1 MIRPLRAF
9 GLTQPTR
16 LSATLGLVLLAACK
30 NDYKAE
36 DSQDSEY
43 AFHDTE
49 EVVDTNETA
58 DSDTEE
64 TDTEETDTD
73 SVDSDTGPTDTSDT
87 GVAPSWTR
95 LELYPSAIVVDV
107 GATWAERAVSTSTD
121 GTRTDAVGVVWSV
134 DDITIASVDADGMVT
149 GLAVGT
155 TTLHG
160 VLGGLDTPVAI
171 EVRDDNVMTVT
182 VYDGSTGLPIADAK
196 VKTDVG
202 SVRTDAA
209 GVATASVT
217 DGSPA
222 TVTAYVDETY
232 SMVSYMSVTSRSVIM
247 TLWPQDLG
255 GKDATLH
262 GNVSFTGVRD
272 PAWNELTVG
281 VVVPS
286 QNRPLALLT
295 TDDLFASDRDV
306 SVFGIETGMPANL
319 VIEGSAEDYYCE
331 AWPGA
336 VGSWGFA
343 GPIAYADASSGI
355 SSTADAL
362 ALMIAYMPFMT
373 WSYSTGATAATGT
386 QSELDLA
393 PDTAFSEGVT
403 VLLPPLT
410 VGFHGDESMLVFTAD
425 QHVDDGWM
433 VTGID
438 MGTTSALV
446 STVPSGS
453 VLDTLDSGVLAY
465 VEVGGIGTGGASAS
479 SFASLA
485 SDGTVTLPDFQD
497 VAVVDAWDPSTSTIG
512 VTTDS
517 DSDIVRV
524 RLTDNHHH
532 VYDMFLP
539 SGAWSGTLPSAVSSF
554 GKANATIE
562 VTAVHTLD
570 GVYDGWLSSGAVDFA
585 EMTVETTARTV
596 Q

>member
-1 MIRPLRAF
+1 MTRSLRAPR
-9 GLTQPTR
+9 LPQPTR

-30 NDYKAE
+30 NAYKAE
-36 DSQDSEY
+36 DDSQDSEY

-49 EVVDTNETA
+49 EVIDTNETA
-58 DSDTEE
+58 DTDTEDTD

-73 SVDSDTGPTDTSDT
+73 TDTSDT
-87 GVAPSWTR
+87 SDTGIGPSYTT

-107 GATWAERAVSTSTD
+107 GATWSERAIATSTD
-121 GTRTDAVGVVWSV
+121 GTRADAVGVVWSV
-134 DDITIASVDADGMVT
+134 DDVSIASVDSDGLVT

-160 VLGGLDTPVAI
+160 VLGGLDTPVAV
-171 EVRDDNVMTVT
+171 EVRDDNIMTVT
-182 VYDGSTGLPIADAK
+182 VYDGSTGLPIEDAK

-202 SVRTDAA
+202 TVRTDVS

-232 SMVSYMSVTSRSVIM
+232 SMVAYMDVTARTVII

-262 GNVSFTGVRD
+262 GNVSFSGVAD
-272 PAWNELTVG
+272 PAWNEVTVG

-295 TDDLFASDRDV
+295 TDDLFADDRDV
-306 SVFGIETGMPANL
+306 TVFGIETGMPANL

-343 GPIAYADASSGI
+343 GPISYADASTGI
-355 SSTADAL
+355 SSTGDAL
-362 ALMIAYMPFMT
+362 ALMIAYMPYMT
-373 WSYSTGATAATGT
+373 WSYSTGATAVADT

-393 PDTAFSEGVT
+393 PDTLFSDG
-403 VLLPPLT
+403 LT
-410 VGFHGDESMLVFTAD
+410 VFLPALTLGFYGDESMLVFTAD

-438 MGTTSALV
+438 MGTTTALV

-465 VEVGGIGTGGASAS
+465 AEVGGIGTGGASAS
-479 SFASLA
+479 SFGSLA

-497 VAVVDAWDPSTSTIG
+497 VAVIDAWDPATSAMG

-532 VYDMFLP
+532 VYDMFVP
-539 SGAWSGTLPSAVSSF
+539 SGVWSGTLPSAVSSF

-562 VTAVHTLD
+562 ITAVQTTD
-570 GVYDGWLSSGAVDFA
+570 GVYDDWLSTGAVDFA
-585 EMTVETTARTV
+585 EMNVETTARTV